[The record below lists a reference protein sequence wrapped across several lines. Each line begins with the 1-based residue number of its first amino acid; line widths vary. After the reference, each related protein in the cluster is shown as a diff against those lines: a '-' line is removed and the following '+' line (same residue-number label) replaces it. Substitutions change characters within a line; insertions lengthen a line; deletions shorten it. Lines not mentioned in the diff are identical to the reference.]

1 MLDMNLRLY
10 ASSFMSG
17 MSLMYVS
24 TVRDRTKNI
33 YRPNIGSYYPTTLRI
48 MLLDIHITY
57 RTYLIERLDIRT
69 NYMRT
74 I

>member
-1 MLDMNLRLY
+1 MLDINLRLY

-33 YRPNIGSYYPTTLRI
+33 YNIGSYYPTTLQI

-69 NYMRT
+69 NYTRT